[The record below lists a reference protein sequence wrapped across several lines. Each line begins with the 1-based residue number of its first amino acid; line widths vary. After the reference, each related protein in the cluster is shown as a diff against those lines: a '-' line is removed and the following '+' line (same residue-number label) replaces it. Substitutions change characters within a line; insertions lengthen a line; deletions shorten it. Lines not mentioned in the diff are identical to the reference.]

1 MWTRGFMR
9 TAVIFLVTMTALAQ
23 QPAGNAE
30 TWVKLD
36 GGVNKDWIS
45 VLAAGENRLYAGT
58 EYGILV
64 SDDQGLTWRY
74 VPLGFKHSPS
84 SMAVDGNTVY
94 VGTFDGGIFR
104 SDDSGE
110 TWKPIR
116 NGLITYKIDEGDEPY
131 WGMMRQILVRFN
143 EVIAVA
149 YHSGTYVSTDEGETW
164 QNMEEWTL
172 IGGGIWSMT
181 EFEGN
186 LWCMYSSNP
195 VFRSFDDGKTW
206 EGLPWLEYGRVTD
219 WAALYNRLYVSAEVG
234 IGRWNE
240 LTRGWEY
247 PMNGLP
253 DSARP
258 NRLAV
263 LDGHLYA
270 GMSTLDEIRGGVY
283 VFDPDTEKWS
293 PVGLDGFSINALL
306 SHDSILYAG
315 TSENGIYAATPQ
327 RVHPN
332 AKAVTTWG
340 RVKQGPLAKD

>member
-1 MWTRGFMR
+1 MQ
-9 TAVIFLVTMTALAQ
+9 TAFILLVTVAVLAQ
-23 QPAGNAE
+23 HAVGDATQWIQLHDGAE
-30 TWVKLD
+30 IGYV
-36 GGVNKDWIS
+36 GV
-45 VLAAGENRLYAGT
+45 LEAGENRLYAGT
-58 EYGILV
+58 GHGIFV
-64 SDDQGLTWRY
+64 SDDEGLTWRQTD
-74 VPLGFKHSPS
+74 FEHSPS

-94 VGTFDGGIFR
+94 VGTFDGGMFR

-116 NGLITYKIDEGDEPY
+116 NGLITYKINEGDEPY
-131 WGMMRQILVRFN
+131 WGMMRRILVRFN

-149 YHSGTYVSTDEGETW
+149 YHSGTYVSTDKGETW
-164 QNMEEWTL
+164 QNMEEWTWL
-172 IGGGIWSMT
+172 GGGIWSMT

-186 LWCMYSSNP
+186 LWCMYSGNP
-195 VFRSFDDGKTW
+195 VYRSFDDGKTW
-206 EGLPWLEYGRVTD
+206 EGLPRLEYGRVTD
-219 WAALYNRLYVSAEVG
+219 WAALYNRLYVSAEIG

-253 DSARP
+253 DSARLK
-258 NRLAV
+258 RLAV

-270 GMSTLDEIRGGVY
+270 GMSTLDESKGGVY
-283 VFDPDTEKWS
+283 AFDPDTEKWS

-327 RVHPN
+327 RVHPH

-340 RVKQGPLAKD
+340 RVKQGALAKD